1 MAGAAGESSG
11 AGSRPAGGSGAATPP
26 GAGAGAGD
34 APSGAGAP
42 PSGRRVPSGAGVGD
56 SILTIEGKDL
66 DGEEFTLD
74 DYAGKVMMIDFWGD
88 W

>member
-1 MAGAAGESSG
+1 MSGAAGG
-11 AGSRPAGGSGAATPP
+11 T
-26 GAGAGAGD
+26 GD

-42 PSGRRVPSGAGVGD
+42 PAGPRVPKGAGVGD
-56 SILTIEGKDL
+56 AIQTIEGRDL
-66 DGEEFTLD
+66 DGEEFSLD